1 MEYWGGGGMSIAPFA
16 FPITKHTYIDGR
28 RYSSHKMV
36 SLCRFHHS
44 HVLTSHCHRKF
55 AQLDPQKSSDI
66 QAWVGPPRDPRGGTS
81 ASDQQRAM
89 DQMGLFRQ
97 YKRSPLQCRGESVN
111 AAFPLF
117 GPCFLWPWICRL
129 ECCIVPFLCKSDIG
143 GIFML
148 VVSSGFFF
156 PLNKISV

>member
-1 MEYWGGGGMSIAPFA
+1 
-16 FPITKHTYIDGR
+16 
-28 RYSSHKMV
+28 MV

-89 DQMGLFRQ
+89 AQMGLFRQ
-97 YKRSPLQCRGESVN
+97 YKRSPLQCRGKSVN

-156 PLNKISV
+156 FPKQNKRLNAVLSNSTNPRASALRAMEHNSLSSCDFPS